1 METKNLQTEIM
12 AIVTEIT
19 KSKEKAKRV
28 PTYATSIDVWKQLS
42 NATTITLD
50 EFKTAVNELVK
61 AGKLDH
67 GRTVNN
73 VYLKI
78 KE

>member
-1 METKNLQTEIM
+1 MEIKSLQIKIL
-12 AIVTEIT
+12 AIITEIT
-19 KSKEKAKRV
+19 KTKKEAKRV
-28 PTYATSIDVWKQLS
+28 PTYAISIDVWKQLN
-42 NATTITLD
+42 NANTITLN

-67 GRTVNN
+67 GRTANN